1 METHFV
7 PYRNSSIHYYR
18 FGHGPQWLFCFHG
31 YGEDGGSFEIFESLL
46 GDVYTLIAIDFP
58 FHGRTDWQDGLL
70 FDTTD
75 LLKIINQ
82 INPAK
87 QTLSL
92 LGYSMGGR
100 VAMQLVQAIP
110 QQVKKIVLVA
120 PDGLHKNKWQW
131 LSTRTHIG
139 NRLFAFTMRN
149 PKWMMGLMD
158 IGGKLGLYNKSI
170 LKFVHYYLDDANQR
184 TILYRRWTTMRRFR
198 PDRGLLKQIIVSNKI
213 PVHLLFGR
221 YDRVILAKHG
231 IHFSK
236 NVGSL
241 IQVTEIEAG
250 HQLLREKYAPLI
262 SQMLAEVI
270 K

>member
-1 METHFV
+1 METHLV
-7 PYRNSSIHYYR
+7 THRSSSIHYYR

-31 YGEDGGSFEIFESLL
+31 YGEDGGSFKIFESLL
-46 GDVYTLIAIDFP
+46 GEVYTLIAIDFP
-58 FHGRTDWQDGLL
+58 FHGRTVWQDGLL
-70 FDTTD
+70 FKPTD
-75 LLKIINQ
+75 LLEIINQ
-82 INPAK
+82 INHNNAPF
-87 QTLSL
+87 SL

-100 VAMQLVQAIP
+100 VALQLIQAIP

-131 LSTRTHIG
+131 FSTRTHIG
-139 NRLFAFTMRN
+139 KRLFAFTMCN

-158 IGGKLGLYNKSI
+158 LGGKLGLYNKSI
-170 LKFVHYYLDDANQR
+170 LKFVHYYLDDADQR
-184 TILYRRWTTMRRFR
+184 TILYHRWTTMRRFT
-198 PDRGLLKQIIVSNKI
+198 PDRRLLKKIIVANKI

-236 NVGSL
+236 NTGAL

-262 SQMLAEVI
+262 SQLLSGV
-270 K
+270 